1 MDKRR
6 KREGKRLEKF
16 ENKEKRK
23 QRKRT
28 GKKIA
33 ENREN
38 TRDFYKICAIY
49 IDILAKKFS
58 AINLKKF
65 Y

>member
-1 MDKRR
+1 MKKGGR
-6 KREGKRLEKF
+6 K
-16 ENKEKRK
+16 KRK
-23 QRKRT
+23 TKKKWKIKRKERNGREQ

-49 IDILAKKFS
+49 IDILAKKIS
-58 AINLKKF
+58 QQ
-65 Y
+65 